1 MCGARFLVAAFLALW
16 SVALGAQEA
25 EQGAGAPAPEQ
36 PTAVFEEAVDV
47 NAVTVHVSVVDRDGQ
62 PVRGLGANAFAVFEG
77 NQLLEVV
84 GVDELGGGT
93 GGGQR
98 PAHLV
103 ILVDNT
109 SLQKRS
115 RAKVLDGV
123 AELAAQA
130 ATAGSRVMVVVLGE
144 QREVLL
150 PLSSDPAAVR
160 LALTSVADAKTYGEL
175 SASAK
180 RSLKREISGVDLHRD
195 MAPATTNPFAASAGT
210 QHINVFG
217 QQYLQRING
226 LRLQELKRARF
237 NLFQVEDLLRGMAG
251 LPGRKDLVWV
261 TEDLEICPLLD
272 VYQVFYGKFDTWAQE
287 LGLQHPEQWAQE
299 AELTEPLTQL
309 SFVATASGTA
319 LHVLDLTDR
328 DRQAAD
334 VSMDVTDKAMFAA
347 GTAAGERSA
356 AGYDLAG
363 TGGMVGGFREAA
375 RSTGGSFHSGGSDRA
390 SFFKSFGACVTS
402 GYAVT
407 YQRPGAADGQVHP
420 VRVELRGA
428 GELIAPNAVGN
439 RTHLAATIGDTSDSE
454 NDYSHDA
461 VGPMLSVAQHGATNG
476 NRVAEKRVG
485 FTYDATD
492 TARSQH
498 GGWVVRSEPHHL
510 LYRRVCAPPVMG
522 TKTTLV
528 TSRSAM
534 LPLGRFSI
542 SLNSWL
548 AAPTGSTSRPPG
560 ASCYT
565 SAGGPRS
572 GAAAPTIA
580 SNGARSGQP

>member
-439 RTHLAATIGDTSDSE
+439 RTLLQVLADQTMTRLLLGVGDDPMGVVVRLGSSESAADGKSVRAIHVDIPSASIGLEARGEEHVGSLVLLFQSMDVNGNVLPPQVLQQPLHLPAARVAAHGTVRASARLMLADDTRRLAVGVFDEMSGDAATALVELAGAGD
-454 NDYSHDA
+454 
-461 VGPMLSVAQHGATNG
+461 
-476 NRVAEKRVG
+476 
-485 FTYDATD
+485 
-492 TARSQH
+492 
-498 GGWVVRSEPHHL
+498 
-510 LYRRVCAPPVMG
+510 
-522 TKTTLV
+522 
-528 TSRSAM
+528 
-534 LPLGRFSI
+534 
-542 SLNSWL
+542 
-548 AAPTGSTSRPPG
+548 
-560 ASCYT
+560 
-565 SAGGPRS
+565 
-572 GAAAPTIA
+572 
-580 SNGARSGQP
+580 